1 MEILN
6 PKFQIFQG
14 KDDQFYFRLK
24 SVNGNV
30 LVYSEGYTQKE
41 SAIHGIR
48 SVKENGR
55 AAENFRSKT
64 SDTGEVFTFSI
75 MAQNGQVVASSDSYA
90 SVENRDKGI
99 ISTLETVEQAPIED
113 TTTGFVAYRNPKFQI
128 YKDAGSM
135 FRFRL
140 YAVNGEIILAS
151 QAYKSK
157 SGVKAGI
164 ESVKQNAGD
173 STNYAKRE
181 AVNGQAYFNLTSGN
195 GAIIGS
201 SELFSSEDS
210 RNKSIRSVVNT
221 APSAP
226 VEDFTLFPLV
236 ELIPS

>member
-1 MEILN
+1 MEIPH
-6 PKFQIFQG
+6 PKFQIFLG
-14 KDDQFYFRLK
+14 KDEQFYFRLK
-24 SVNGNV
+24 SVNGKV

-64 SDTGEVFTFSI
+64 SDSGEAFTFSI
-75 MAQNGQVVASSDSYA
+75 VAKNGQVVASSDAYA
-90 SVENRDKGI
+90 SIDNRDNGI
-99 ISTLETVEQAPIED
+99 ISTLEIVEQAPIED
-113 TTTGFVAYRNPKFQI
+113 TTTGFIPYPNPKFQI
-128 YKDAGSM
+128 YKDTSGM

-140 YAVNGEIILAS
+140 YAVNGEIILGS

-157 SGVKAGI
+157 SGAKNGI
-164 ESVKQNAGD
+164 ESVKQNAED
-173 STNYAKRE
+173 PTNYAKRE
-181 AVNGQAYFNLTSGN
+181 AVNGQAYFNLISGN

-210 RNKSIRSVVNT
+210 RNKSIRSVINT

-236 ELIPS
+236 ELVHG